1 MNKTIKHKDFF
12 LKIYIEDTDFQGFV
26 YHANYIKFFER
37 ARSDFLSNNNISQ
50 EQHRNDGFVFVVKKI
65 EIDYLTTSKLGDTLI
80 VQSSVYKKSNARMIF
95 NQKIINQIDNK
106 IICEGDVEI
115 CFINIYTKKPK
126 PFPDDLLLIFDKGEI
141 MNDISVI
148 NLFLEAGMVVKI
160 VMLILLLAS
169 VLTWIV
175 IVERYNFYKKI
186 KDINSSFIKDFGVAK
201 I

>member
-12 LKIYIEDTDFQGFV
+12 LNIYIEDTDFQGFV

-141 MNDISVI
+141 D
-148 NLFLEAGMVVKI
+148 E
-160 VMLILLLAS
+160 
-169 VLTWIV
+169 
-175 IVERYNFYKKI
+175 
-186 KDINSSFIKDFGVAK
+186 
-201 I
+201 

>member
-12 LKIYIEDTDFQGFV
+12 LNIYIEDTDFQGFV

-37 ARSDFLSNNNISQ
+37 ARSDFLSINNISQ

-141 MNDISVI
+141 D
-148 NLFLEAGMVVKI
+148 E
-160 VMLILLLAS
+160 
-169 VLTWIV
+169 
-175 IVERYNFYKKI
+175 
-186 KDINSSFIKDFGVAK
+186 
-201 I
+201 